1 MKKLV
6 LDEDFTYALVRRA
19 YIDGYARP
27 YSKSAEESS
36 YSKMLLERGA
46 QIHIQKEI
54 LPVMLLYDEVY
65 IEPFDNFVL
74 EWEDKV
80 IYPSR
85 KDKTGFLKIRDEGI
99 RFLSS
104 ESVKKYLEK
113 FPPETILEVITTLLE
128 NRYKLNL
135 NKDQLL
141 MILKEKIPEE
151 YDIIQ
156 RRHLE
161 LMSEIYGTPIVEE
174 LAKEFGWHYS
184 KKALDETAYKKYV
197 NELRQL
203 EDKLRIYRP
212 CATIYSDVCEKL
224 EFCQKLGAHLKLNIA
239 LPTKTISG
247 IHIKPEIEEFSAFV
261 GIFVKNLKWVV
272 PHSYPDLIR
281 LVDDRRIVDFRSYF
295 WSCLED
301 IREGRLTIDQVERK
315 LRKANESITSIEK
328 TRRINF
334 ISWLCLPLSIL
345 GHIVPQLSPLSIAST
360 AISVVSHSMGLR
372 NFMLKRKYRWAM
384 VGLKV

>member
-1 MKKLV
+1 MRKLV
-6 LDEDFTYALVRRA
+6 LDKDYTYALVRRA
-19 YIDGYARP
+19 YIDGYAKP
-27 YSKSAEESS
+27 YSKAAEENS

-54 LPVMLLYDEVY
+54 LPIMLLYDEVY

-74 EWEDKV
+74 KWEDKV
-80 IYPSR
+80 VYPSR
-85 KDKTGFLKIRDEGI
+85 ENKTGFLKIKDGSL

-113 FPPETILEVITTLLE
+113 FPPETILEVITTLLK

-141 MILKEKIPEE
+141 KILKEKIPEE

-161 LMSEIYGTPIVEE
+161 LMVKIYGTSIIDE
-174 LAKEFGWHYS
+174 LLKKSGWHYS
-184 KKALDETAYKKYV
+184 KKVLDESTYKKYV
-197 NELRQL
+197 NELKQL

-212 CATIYSDVCEKL
+212 CVTVYLDICEKL
-224 EFCQKLGAHLKLNIA
+224 EFCQKLDAHLKLNIA
-239 LPTKTISG
+239 LPIKMISN
-247 IHIKPEIEEFSAFV
+247 INIKPEEEEFSAFI

-272 PHSYPDLIR
+272 PHSYSDLIR
-281 LVDDRRIVDFRSYF
+281 LVDDRRIADFRSYF

-301 IREGRLTIDQVERK
+301 VREGKLTIDEVERK
-315 LRKANESITSIEK
+315 LRKANEVITSIER
-328 TRRINF
+328 TERLSF

-345 GHIVPQLSPLSIAST
+345 GYIVPQLSSLSKVISLVST
-360 AISVVSHSMGLR
+360 SINIR
-372 NFMLKRKYRWAM
+372 NFILKRKYRWAM
-384 VGLKV
+384 VGLKL